1 MGRRVLALAPMG
13 MAIAIALACVRAPTI
28 HVLPEGVRVSSL
40 GAGRYAMV
48 LEGEERG
55 GCSMSHF
62 FSTSRAI
69 IVVSLD
75 DDGSATGCR
84 GRRWIS
90 TVESNMPLGE
100 TDPHP
105 DVTEL
110 VEQQGMRGTWRTSG
124 DALRIDLALD
134 DSICPRLRNAASE
147 EARPWSLECVAIA
160 PTDSSQPS
168 TPPKPGEEIEPP
180 FPVLACH
187 LLGFDEPG
195 TGAYPHDTGYTVAE
209 PYLFFGRDTIFLAPS
224 PGVVI
229 EEHAYGGL
237 SPEGMREWKRPAT
250 PIAFDAFTLPN

>member
-1 MGRRVLALAPMG
+1 MGRRVSALALIA
-13 MAIAIALACVRAPTI
+13 MAIAMACARAPTI
-28 HVLPEGVRVSSL
+28 HALPDGVRVSSL
-40 GAGRYAMV
+40 GAGRYAML

-55 GCSMSHF
+55 GCSMSNF
-62 FSTSRAI
+62 FSASRAS
-69 IVVSLD
+69 IVLSLD

-134 DSICPRLRNAASE
+134 DSVCPRSRNAASE
-147 EARPWSLECVAIA
+147 DARPWSIECVAVA
-160 PTDSSQPS
+160 PSQPS
-168 TPPKPGEEIEPP
+168 RPPRATKPSDAIEPP
-180 FPVLACH
+180 FPALACH
-187 LLGFDEPG
+187 LLGFDDPG
-195 TGAYPHDTGYTVAE
+195 LGGYPHDTGYTVAE
-209 PYLFFGRDTIFLAPS
+209 PSLFFGRDTIFLAPS

-237 SPEGMREWKRPAT
+237 FPEGMREWKRPST
-250 PIAFDAFTLPN
+250 PIGFDAWSTPSHP